1 MNAHAAALQAAGLD
15 SGKAMG
21 LAEGELSA
29 EAVGPDAV
37 AMEPLAK
44 KSVWA
49 PASLEPA
56 DLRPLLARW
65 GVPGTMEL
73 VTVLG
78 SFHFINRIADLVD
91 VDADLP
97 MVQRRWRW
105 LRGAGVWLQARM
117 MRLVVDLENRPADVD
132 ADALLDELVHLRG
145 ETLPAGYDAYRQ
157 APSAV
162 ASLHCTTRSLPSF
175 DSEMVARVTAA
186 VAAALP
192 ADETESTGF
201 HVRPDDPLDALCFVG
216 TRYVVRTTNEMV
228 EAVRRR
234 YGWNDAQLTDLF
246 YVISYRNAV
255 ERLDRL
261 LAIVPAGGV

>member
-1 MNAHAAALQAAGLD
+1 
-15 SGKAMG
+15 MG

-29 EAVGPDAV
+29 AAVGPDAV
-37 AMEPLAK
+37 AMEPLAR

-49 PASLEPA
+49 PAALEPA
-56 DLRPLLARW
+56 DLRPLLERW

-97 MVQRRWRW
+97 LVQRRWRW
-105 LRGAGVWLQARM
+105 LRGAGVWLQGRM
-117 MRLVVDLENRPADVD
+117 MRLMVDLANRPADVD
-132 ADALLDELVHLRG
+132 ADDLLADLGRLRG
-145 ETLPAGYDAYRQ
+145 SALPAGYDAYRQ

-162 ASLHCTTRSLPSF
+162 ASLHCTARSLPSF
-175 DSEMVARVTAA
+175 DPDMIARVTSA

-192 ADETESTGF
+192 ADESESTGF
-201 HVRPDDPLDALCFVG
+201 HPRPDDPLDALCFVA
-216 TRYVVRTTNEMV
+216 TRYVVRTTDEMV
-228 EAVRRR
+228 EAVRRA
-234 YGWNDAQLTDLF
+234 YGWDDARLTDLF

-261 LAIVPAGGV
+261 LATLPA